1 MRLENIVSKCVASAT
16 VIVAALTADAS
27 AQAATQ
33 DAPVD
38 FSGLWRCAQ
47 NCGNGQ
53 LIPWE
58 TLDMTP
64 EGMAKFEQNREAVSR
79 GDSTVDTV
87 LACRPV
93 GIPRLAMFG
102 TFEIFQRH
110 DAVGIIGEWS
120 GPARVAYFTDRHR
133 ENLYPTFM
141 GDPIAR
147 WDGNTLVIDTVNID
161 EQTFLDSS
169 GFPHSDQ
176 LHFVERWTL
185 SEDGNTITSE
195 WTIEDPKI
203 FNLPFRKQVV
213 YERKDASDE
222 TQRIAEYV
230 CQTLEHEGRIA
241 D

>member
-1 MRLENIVSKCVASAT
+1 VRLRNTASQSIACA
-16 VIVAALTADAS
+16 VLIHAALPAAG
-27 AQAATQ
+27 AQAAEG
-33 DAPVD
+33 APVD

-64 EGMAKFEQNREAVSR
+64 EGTARFDYNRAGVDA
-79 GDSTVDTV
+79 GDSSIDTV

-141 GDPIAR
+141 GDPIAH
-147 WDGNTLVIDTVNID
+147 WEGETLVIETVNID

-169 GFPHSDQ
+169 GFPHSDA
-176 LHFVERWTL
+176 LRFTERWNL
-185 SEDGNTITSE
+185 SDDGNTITSD

-203 FNLPFRKQVV
+203 FSRTFTKQVV

-222 TQRIAEYV
+222 TQRVAEYV
-230 CQTLEHEGRIA
+230 CQNLEHEGRIA
-241 D
+241 N